1 MKSTL
6 EMLKSKKGQAGGIVG
21 LIVAIILIVA
31 VAIPITTSVIST
43 ANLTGVSKTII
54 DLLPVFLALGGL
66 VLVAGLSAG
75 RR

>member
-1 MKSTL
+1 MKFET
-6 EMLKSKKGQAGGIVG
+6 MKAQGGIVG

-31 VAIPITTSVIST
+31 VAIPITTSVIAS

-66 VLVAGLSAG
+66 VLVAGLSTRG
-75 RR
+75 R